1 MRLYLLIAL
10 IFSATPMD
18 TLDIKGRGSHANIKC
33 QPCNKI
39 TGIYGYC
46 IISIYLTHAHVSEQ
60 IRSTDQKARDEHFNK
75 REKGLS
81 CQTLMIW
88 YICMVACMTAS
99 KWDGRNSKVKV
110 KSKRYHPP
118 SIQYDEKK
126 ARQRGWNREN
136 KRTVY
141 LRVKAMCHETE
152 VKKKRKEINWWFIYG
167 SSGLESKGVMGGW
180 TR

>member
-1 MRLYLLIAL
+1 MGLYLLMAL

-33 QPCNKI
+33 QPFNKI
-39 TGIYGYC
+39 TGIYGCC
-46 IISIYLTHAHVSEQ
+46 IILIHLTHAHVSEQ

-126 ARQRGWNREN
+126 QDKGD
-136 KRTVY
+136 
-141 LRVKAMCHETE
+141 ETE
-152 VKKKRKEINWWFIYG
+152 KIKERFIWEWKPCAMKQKSKRKGKELIGDWYMD
-167 SSGLESKGVMGGW
+167 LLD
-180 TR
+180 